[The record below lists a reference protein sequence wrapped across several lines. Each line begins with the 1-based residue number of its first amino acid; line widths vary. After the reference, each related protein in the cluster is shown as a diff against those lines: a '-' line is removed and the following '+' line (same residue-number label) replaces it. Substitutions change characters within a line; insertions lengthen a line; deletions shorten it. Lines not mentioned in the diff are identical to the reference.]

1 MMFLAWIGVNLADA
15 TLTAFSLNLGG
26 AEINPFLGTL
36 ALTLGLP
43 RMLLVKVLFAVA
55 MGGVLWNRN
64 AFRTMRL
71 LNYSM
76 AAVVMYNALLY
87 TYTLQPV

>member
-15 TLTAFSLNLGG
+15 VLTAFSLNLGG
-26 AEINPFLGTL
+26 AEVNPFLGTL
-36 ALTLGLP
+36 ALPLGLQ

-55 MGGVLWNRN
+55 MGGVLWQRN
-64 AFRTMRL
+64 AFHTMRL

-76 AAVVMYNALLY
+76 AAIVMFNALVF
-87 TYTLQPV
+87 TYAL